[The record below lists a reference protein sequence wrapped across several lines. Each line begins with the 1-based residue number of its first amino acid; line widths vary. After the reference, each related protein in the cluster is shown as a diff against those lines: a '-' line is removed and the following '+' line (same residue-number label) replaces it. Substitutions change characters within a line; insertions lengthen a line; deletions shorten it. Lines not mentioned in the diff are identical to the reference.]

1 MKNIDVA
8 LFPVKLIYPASK
20 NHIPQQTMEP
30 DKDMFERIT
39 QIVYCGMCP
48 MGSRANENAYFIT
61 AVFFSKYYKSTKQ

>member
-30 DKDMFERIT
+30 DKDMFELIT
-39 QIVYCGMCP
+39 QIVMVCAQWV
-48 MGSRANENAYFIT
+48 RAQMKT
-61 AVFFSKYYKSTKQ
+61 LTL